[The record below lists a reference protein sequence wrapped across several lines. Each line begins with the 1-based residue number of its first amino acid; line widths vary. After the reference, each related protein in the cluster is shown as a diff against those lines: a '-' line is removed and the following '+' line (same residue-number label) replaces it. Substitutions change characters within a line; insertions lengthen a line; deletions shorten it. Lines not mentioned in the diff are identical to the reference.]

1 MTESNESIV
10 KDKQQSSL
18 SRHLLKEKQSCSTH
32 VCLFRQKIM
41 IISTLFLSFMFLSIS
56 LHSVLS
62 SSSMS
67 SSMSSSS
74 RSKALHPSDYGLSI
88 ATRRKFSIV
97 KKEQEEEIEKVDEES
112 DESRREGAYF
122 REYVYRSPASVTTKK
137 PATTSKIRS
146 KFTTKGSE
154 FHEEGDNEEGKRNRF
169 SSTDPA
175 SDVLPSF
182 PNEGGR
188 GGRSSK
194 YEGKGRK
201 KKRMMHGSAKKSVFN
216 VSIPPSTFSPSSSYD
231 EVNDGDSY
239 AQDKRSSSSITSSSD
254 QMCPCLRGAER
265 KSRKKADHDEDRKK
279 KFHHSSESAFN
290 FDSRYNHP
298 ISSSSYKKEKSSRK
312 EPVYYS
318 VYEVFDDDVPIHAS
332 PLRQSSFHAGG
343 HDEQESN
350 GEGFEYSGDVG
361 EVKRKRKKSK
371 EPGVWEKDERN
382 IPVVELP
389 RWRPS
394 EQTKTPILPE
404 WQPTKGK
411 RRGLKVSSIQDIL
424 ADVQKNF

>member
-1 MTESNESIV
+1 
-10 KDKQQSSL
+10 
-18 SRHLLKEKQSCSTH
+18 
-32 VCLFRQKIM
+32 
-41 IISTLFLSFMFLSIS
+41 
-56 LHSVLS
+56 
-62 SSSMS
+62 
-67 SSMSSSS
+67 MSSSS
-74 RSKALHPSDYGLSI
+74 RSEALHPSDYGLSM
-88 ATRRKFSIV
+88 ATRQKFSVIN
-97 KKEQEEEIEKVDEES
+97 KEQEEEIEKVDEES

-122 REYVYRSPASVTTKK
+122 REYIYRSPASVTTKK
-137 PATTSKIRS
+137 PAKTSKIRS
-146 KFTTKGSE
+146 RFATKGNE
-154 FHEEGDNEEGKRNRF
+154 FHEEGDNEERKRNRY

-182 PNEGGR
+182 PNEEGRR
-188 GGRSSK
+188 GGRSK
-194 YEGKGRK
+194 NERNGRK

-216 VSIPPSTFSPSSSYD
+216 VSIPPSTFSSSSSYD
-231 EVNDGDSY
+231 EVNDEDSY
-239 AQDKRSSSSITSSSD
+239 AQDKRSSSSITSSD
-254 QMCPCLRGAER
+254 QMCPCLRSGRR
-265 KSRKKADHDEDRKK
+265 KSRKKADDDEDRKK
-279 KFHHSSESAFN
+279 KFHHFSGSAFN

-298 ISSSSYKKEKSSRK
+298 VSSSSYKKEKSSRN

-318 VYEVFDDDVPIHAS
+318 VYELFDDDVPIHAS

-394 EQTKTPILPE
+394 EQTKIPVLPE
-404 WQPTKGK
+404 WQPIKGK

-424 ADVQKNF
+424 ADVQRNF

>member
-1 MTESNESIV
+1 MMT
-10 KDKQQSSL
+10 
-18 SRHLLKEKQSCSTH
+18 STA
-32 VCLFRQKIM
+32 
-41 IISTLFLSFMFLSIS
+41 FLSFMFLSIS

-67 SSMSSSS
+67 SSS
-74 RSKALHPSDYGLSI
+74 RSEAIHPSDYGLSM
-88 ATRRKFSIV
+88 AMRRKFSII
-97 KKEQEEEIEKVDEES
+97 KKEQEEETEKVDEES
-112 DESRREGAYF
+112 DESKREGAYF
-122 REYVYRSPASVTTKK
+122 REYIYRSPASVTTKK
-137 PATTSKIRS
+137 PATSKIRS
-146 KFTTKGSE
+146 KFATKGSE
-154 FHEEGDNEEGKRNRF
+154 FHEEGDNEEGKRNSF

-175 SDVLPSF
+175 SDVLPST
-182 PNEGGR
+182 PNEEGR
-188 GGRSSK
+188 GGSSK
-194 YEGKGRK
+194 NEGKGRK

-216 VSIPPSTFSPSSSYD
+216 VSIPPSTFSSSSYD
-231 EVNDGDSY
+231 EVNDEDSY
-239 AQDKRSSSSITSSSD
+239 VQDKRSSSSITSSSD
-254 QMCPCLRGAER
+254 QMCPCLKSAKR

-279 KFHHSSESAFN
+279 KFHHSSGSALN

-298 ISSSSYKKEKSSRK
+298 VSSSSYKREKSSNK
-312 EPVYYS
+312 KPVYYS
-318 VYEVFDDDVPIHAS
+318 VYELFDDDVPMHAS

-371 EPGVWEKDERN
+371 EPEVWEKGERN
-382 IPVVELP
+382 TPVAELP

-394 EQTKTPILPE
+394 EQTKIPVLSE
-404 WQPTKGK
+404 WQPIKGK